1 MGMRKARALKQNRF
15 KKLTRSLEGIQ
26 HFEEVIYV
34 ATAHVDASATVKGDG
49 IVAVK

>member
-26 HFEEVIYV
+26 DFEEVIYV
-34 ATAHVDASATVKGDG
+34 AAAHTNTIATVESNG

>member
-1 MGMRKARALKQNRF
+1 MEMRKALALEQNRF
-15 KKLTRSLEGIQ
+15 KKQTRSLEGIQ

-34 ATAHVDASATVKGDG
+34 AAAHTNAIATVESNG